1 MQRNTILLVWGF
13 GILVAA
19 LAYAVDPSS
28 LLEGVLDLLAAGLAA
43 AARLVRSLPMF
54 SSDVMRALAI
64 GLFVTF
70 LGLAALTIRQG
81 GKGRTA
87 ILAVSA
93 VFVLLVRD
101 GRAASNGQW
110 AAAFALAAAGALVM
124 TGRIRRGGR

>member
-1 MQRNTILLVWGF
+1 MPRNTILMVWGF

-19 LAYAVDPSS
+19 LAYAADPAS
-28 LLEGVLDLLAAGLAA
+28 LLEGVLDLLDYGLASV
-43 AARLVRSLPMF
+43 ARLVRSLSAF
-54 SSDVMRALAI
+54 GSDAVRALAI

-70 LGLAALTIRQG
+70 LALAGLTIRQG

-87 ILAVSA
+87 VLAFSA

-110 AAAFALAAAGALVM
+110 AAAFALAAAGAVVM
-124 TGRIRRGGR
+124 TGRIRRGPH